1 MYPSL
6 PYVFMLLEELT
17 LFHSPEILYGS
28 KSTSSLFLYT
38 SRLLRF
44 QNSYFVFQNP
54 YFCIQGEKSFL
65 LTNHLWFL
73 QDGVDLMD
81 EDVLKFYTRQWEE
94 YQFSSKVLNGVC
106 SYLNRQVSL
115 FHSLNKLIYNC
126 C

>member
-1 MYPSL
+1 MARNPQAVNSFT
-6 PYVFMLLEELT
+6 PQ
-17 LFHSPEILYGS
+17 G
-28 KSTSSLFLYT
+28 
-38 SRLLRF
+38 LRF

-54 YFCIQGEKSFL
+54 YFCIQSEKSFL

-115 FHSLNKLIYNC
+115 FHYLNKLIYNC